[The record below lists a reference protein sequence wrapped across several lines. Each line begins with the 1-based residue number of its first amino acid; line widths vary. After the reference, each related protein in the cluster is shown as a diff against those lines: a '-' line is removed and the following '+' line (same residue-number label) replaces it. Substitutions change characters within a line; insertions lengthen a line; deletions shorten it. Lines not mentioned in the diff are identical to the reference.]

1 METKKKKFKL
11 FDSQREG
18 RGVEKSS
25 VHTKPDLKG
34 FFIKYRTYFTRL
46 LSVNLL
52 MVFGNFP
59 LVFAAIAMS
68 TLTRI
73 LYFTPA
79 SSSFPLL
86 QGLMLEQGEFSAA
99 NLISMGLEGIQHET
113 SAMTGTTYLFFG
125 LSALVFLT
133 FGIVNA
139 GTTYVLRN
147 MVKGD
152 PVFVFTDF
160 FYAVRRNW
168 KQALPFGIL
177 DAALLILIP
186 FNLFYW
192 LSAEGGMMASIM
204 LGVTVV
210 AALLYFWMRFYIYV
224 QMVTFELSV
233 GKILKNSFR
242 FALLGMKRNFM
253 ATLGI
258 ICLVAI
264 NLFLAVAFGG
274 VFSAAAILFPL
285 VLLFSNGAFMSMYAA
300 YFKIKEI
307 MIDPYEPAAPA
318 SSIYPEE
325 DETDTDEGAAPS
337 PENA

>member
-1 METKKKKFKL
+1 MESKRRRFKL

-18 RGVEKSS
+18 RGVEKTA

-34 FFIKYRTYFTRL
+34 FFIKYKTYFTRL

-73 LYFTPA
+73 LYFSPISA
-79 SSSFPLL
+79 SFPLL
-86 QGLMLEQGEFSAA
+86 HGLMLGEGHFSAA
-99 NLISMGLEGIQHET
+99 NLISMGLEGIQQET
-113 SAMTGTTYLFFG
+113 SAMTTTTYILFA
-125 LSALVFLT
+125 LSALLFLT
-133 FGIVNA
+133 FGVVNA

-152 PVFVFTDF
+152 PVFVFADF

-177 DAALLILIP
+177 DTALLILIP

-192 LSAEGGMMASIM
+192 LSADGGTLGSIM

-210 AALLYFWMRFYIYV
+210 AALLYFWMRFYIYL
-224 QMVTFELSV
+224 QMVTFDLSV
-233 GKILKNSFR
+233 TKILKNSFR

-258 ICLVAI
+258 IALLAI

-274 VFSAAAILFPL
+274 AFSAAAVLFPL
-285 VLLFSNGAFMSMYAA
+285 VILFSNGAFMSTYAA

-307 MIDPYEPAAPA
+307 MIDPYEPVATV
-318 SSIYPEE
+318 SSPYPDE
-325 DETDTDEGAAPS
+325 DESDTDDDSATF
-337 PENA
+337 PESN

>member
-1 METKKKKFKL
+1 MEQKKKKFKL

-18 RGVEKSS
+18 RGVEKTS

-34 FFIKYRTYFTRL
+34 FFIKYKTYFTRL

-59 LVFAAIAMS
+59 LIFAAIAMS
-68 TLTRI
+68 TLTRV
-73 LYFTPA
+73 LYFTPT
-79 SSSFPLL
+79 SSTFPLL
-86 QGLMLEQGEFSAA
+86 HALMLGEGEFSAT

-113 SAMTGTTYLFFG
+113 SAMTGTTYLLFA
-125 LSALVFLT
+125 LAALVFLT
-133 FGIVNA
+133 FGVVNA

-160 FYAVRRNW
+160 FYAIRRNW

-192 LSAEGGMMASIM
+192 LSADGGMMGSIM

-210 AALLYFWMRFYIYV
+210 AAILYFWMRFYIYV

-242 FALLGMKRNFM
+242 FALLGMKRNLM

-264 NLFLAVAFGG
+264 NLLLAVSFGG
-274 VFSAAAILFPL
+274 AFSSAAILFPL

-300 YFKIKEI
+300 YYKIKEI
-307 MIDPYEPAAPA
+307 MIDPYIPADPI
-318 SSIYPEE
+318 SPVYPDE
-325 DETDTDEGAAPS
+325 DETDGDGSAPASFEEG
-337 PENA
+337 